1 MVLALTILQ
10 LCVTFSSGAMLCVA
24 IINSK
29 LPRSRSFIFLSIAIF
44 LYSLGYLIEIT
55 SNNLG
60 MAVMGSRL
68 QFSLLP
74 MMAVYFALFAR
85 EYYDRP
91 VKSRLLKFFL
101 LAYPF
106 VNGVMLMS
114 GDVFFPY
121 FSWFANVLFQRRPF
135 PHLVYDARI
144 LFLVNSLYAILCI
157 IYGLFCIFRHL
168 VGGDRN
174 LRKASLLFLL
184 SGLAPA
190 LTFTRFYWDPAGYAD
205 NYSLNSIAVALV
217 ELVFGYHTLRFR
229 MADWIPFARENVLET
244 INDAFILLDSENR
257 FLDANAVARRYFP
270 TIAGLPAGSP
280 AYKITDFSREILR
293 KDVTSHEFSLRLP
306 SGSEIDGAPP
316 EKAKEPQVL
325 EPQVFYLRASKSP
338 VYYQE
343 RIVCYCIMIY
353 DLTVSTTLQAAK
365 DAAEEASRAKSDF
378 LANMSHEIRTPMNA
392 VIGMTAIGKA
402 AADIERKDYCFGKI
416 EDASAHLLGVIN
428 DILDMSK
435 IEAGKMELAPVNFDF
450 EKMLQQAVN
459 VINFRVDEKQQ
470 KLTARIDRRI
480 PRMLFGDDQR
490 LAQVITNLL
499 SNAVKFTPEAGSIHL
514 DTRFV
519 KEEKDLCTLQIEV
532 TDTGI
537 GISDEQKAKLFKSFE
552 QAENSTSRKFGG
564 TGLGLSI
571 SRRIVEMMNGKIW
584 VESSPGKG
592 SAFGFTVQL
601 ERSSEKVQ
609 DFLNPGVN
617 WQNIRIL
624 AVDDEEAARE
634 YFAEFSQRFGI
645 ACDITASGEEA
656 LKLIEQ
662 GNFYDIYFIDWK
674 MPGMNGV
681 ELARKIKEAGAGSID
696 GGASKSIV
704 TMISA
709 AEWSLVEDEARAA
722 GVDKFLSK
730 PLFASTIADLIN
742 KSIGSGSS
750 ILAGGARLTEEDAKT
765 DSFAGRRILLAEDM
779 EINREIVMALLE
791 PTGLSIDCAEN
802 GIKAVEMFSE
812 NPDRYDMIFMD
823 VQMPRMDGLEATQRI
838 RALET
843 GLTPHFDSEQLL
855 ESVKRIPI
863 IAMTANV
870 FREDIEKCLEAGMND
885 HVGKPL
891 DLNEVLAR
899 LRKYLPKA

>member
-1 MVLALTILQ
+1 
-10 LCVTFSSGAMLCVA
+10 MLSVA
-24 IINSK
+24 IVNSK

-270 TIAGLPAGSP
+270 EMAGFPAGTP
-280 AYKITDFSREILR
+280 AHKITSFSREILR
-293 KDVTSHEFSLRLP
+293 KDVTSHEFSIRLQDASP
-306 SGSEIDGAPP
+306 EGSEIDRTQT
-316 EKAKEPQVL
+316 KEPQL
-325 EPQVFYLRASKSP
+325 LYLRASKSP
-338 VYYQE
+338 VYYRK

-365 DAAEEASRAKSDF
+365 DAAEEASHAKSDF

-435 IEAGKMELAPVNFDF
+435 IEAGKMELAPVSFDF

-490 LAQVITNLL
+490 LSQVITNLL
-499 SNAVKFTPEAGSIHL
+499 SNAVKFTPEGGSIHL

-537 GISDEQKAKLFKSFE
+537 GISEEQKAKLFKSFE

-584 VESSPGKG
+584 IESSPGKG
-592 SAFGFTVQL
+592 STFGFTVQL

-617 WQNIRIL
+617 WNNIRIL
-624 AVDDEEAARE
+624 MVDDEEAARE
-634 YFAEFSQRFGI
+634 YFAELAQRFGI
-645 ACDITASGEEA
+645 ACDIASSGEEA
-656 LKLIEQ
+656 LELIEQ
-662 GNFYDIYFIDWK
+662 GNSYDIYFIDWK

-681 ELARKIKEAGAGSID
+681 ELARKIKEAGAGGID
-696 GGASKSIV
+696 GGSNKSII
-704 TMISA
+704 TIISA
-709 AEWSLVEDEARAA
+709 AEWSLVEEEAKTA

-730 PLFASTIADLIN
+730 PLFASGIADLIN
-742 KSIGSGSS
+742 ECIGSESS
-750 ILAGGARLTEEDAKT
+750 ILAGKEDTGT
-765 DSFAGRRILLAEDM
+765 DMAGSFAGRRILLAEDM

-791 PTGLSIDCAEN
+791 PTGLAIDCAEN
-802 GIKAVEMFSE
+802 GVKAVEMFSE

-823 VQMPRMDGLEATQRI
+823 VQMPEMDGLEATQRI
-838 RALET
+838 RALEKSLEF
-843 GLTPHFDSEQLL
+843 GPQAQTPKQLL

-891 DLNEVLAR
+891 NLNEVLAR